1 MLKNFLKIFLL
12 MIILTS
18 GFDTLNVK
26 ADNHT
31 PNMSFDFLPKF
42 VHYQG
47 EIKVNGK
54 SLSEIETAIDFI
66 EVKIV
71 NQKQIVTVDG
81 KQIEV
86 EEGQFE
92 FKTFY
97 GDPISGKYHVDIGP
111 GVPEETKF
119 DIYVAGVK
127 ANEFLLFN
135 PTPRGGCPVSNCFNR
150 ELNITIDTI
159 PTPTPVPP
167 TPVPPTPTPL
177 PTVNPSFYSGQI
189 IIGSSPVPDGID
201 VFAKIGDYISEV
213 VITSEGRYTLNVNPK
228 TVNYVG
234 QNIYLIIQGNQSITS
249 IPFNPDE
256 FISDANYLFENFE
269 LKIEEDPV
277 PTPEP
282 EKIIVIAT
290 PTPDIQKTEMIT
302 NESLVE
308 NDSGGCGGGSSS
320 ISIFSVLVSILAV
333 LLYKRSRRH
342 HNSVI

>member
-1 MLKNFLKIFLL
+1 MLKNVLKIFVL
-12 MIILTS
+12 MFLITS
-18 GFDTLNVK
+18 SFGTLNLK
-26 ADNHT
+26 ADSHT
-31 PNMSFDFLPKF
+31 PNMDFNFLPKF

-54 SLSEIETAIDFI
+54 SLSEIETSIDFI
-66 EVKIV
+66 DVRFV
-71 NQKQIVTVDG
+71 NQKQTVSVQG
-81 KQIEV
+81 KQVEL

-97 GDPISGKYHVDIGP
+97 GDPIDAKYHIDIGP

-119 DIYVAGVK
+119 DIFVAGVK
-127 ANEFLLFN
+127 ANEFIVFN
-135 PTPRGGCPVSNCFNR
+135 PSPKGGCPVSNCFNR
-150 ELNITIDTI
+150 EIDITINTIPI

-167 TPVPPTPTPL
+167 TPTPV

-189 IIGSSPVPDGID
+189 IIGSSPVQDGID

-213 VITSEGRYTLNVNPK
+213 VVTSEGRYTININPK
-228 TVNYVG
+228 TENYVG
-234 QNIYLIIQGNQSITS
+234 QDIYLIIQGNQSINS
-249 IPFNPDE
+249 LPFNPNE
-256 FISDANYLFENFE
+256 FISDANFLFQDFE
-269 LKIEEDPV
+269 LKVEEDPV

-290 PTPDIQKTEMIT
+290 PTPDVQKTEMNS

-308 NDSGGCGGGSSS
+308 NESGGCGGGSSS
-320 ISIFSVLVSILAV
+320 ISLFSVLVSILGV
-333 LLYKRSRRH
+333 LLFKKSRKH